1 MVGATLKKNLES
13 PMSKQSDHSYLQG
26 KSNIH
31 FVVARKIDVVNKQ
44 LVSPLS

>member
-1 MVGATLKKNLES
+1 MVEAALKKNLES